1 MARWGGLTFR
11 KAETAAV
18 RKNSNR
24 MGTEEEKE
32 SWKKGDERGA
42 GGKRNEKQ
50 IVANSSRDRDI
61 ERESAGIKAR
71 RRNGGVGRQDRK
83 QRSCRPGGPW
93 GPWAARGPASESW
106 TARRVQPRSLAPL
119 RGSPQLHA
127 RLVWPRGPR
136 SRESCRWSLESQL
149 PSEARVTPATCSFS
163 SLTCVQRIWCDQGV
177 RWEFVVSPGSILNF
191 VFKCVLKNPVPFP
204 LPFLHLFT
212 CQQALTEH
220 LLCARPLQ

>member
-1 MARWGGLTFR
+1 MVRWGGLTFR

-50 IVANSSRDRDI
+50 IVANSSRDRGI

-83 QRSCRPGGPW
+83 RGRADPGAPGDLGQRGDRPQKAGLRGVSSRGAWLLCGALPNFTPASSGPGVLGPGSPATGHSRASCLLRPGSHPRL
-93 GPWAARGPASESW
+93 A
-106 TARRVQPRSLAPL
+106 RSLL
-119 RGSPQLHA
+119 
-127 RLVWPRGPR
+127 
-136 SRESCRWSLESQL
+136 
-149 PSEARVTPATCSFS
+149 
-163 SLTCVQRIWCDQGV
+163 
-177 RWEFVVSPGSILNF
+177 
-191 VFKCVLKNPVPFP
+191 
-204 LPFLHLFT
+204 
-212 CQQALTEH
+212 
-220 LLCARPLQ
+220 